1 MWMEIF
7 LGFVALFL
15 ALYFY
20 VTKNFNRYKELGF
33 PYEKG
38 VFPFGSYDFIFGGH
52 FDIQTEKIHKKF
64 ENEKYFG
71 HFMFGKPMVGINDP
85 DILKMIQVKDFD
97 HFVDDVNDKL
107 KPPGNWPWYT
117 QSFYIRW
124 WLRTRCAR
132 LT

>member
-20 VTKNFNRYKELGF
+20 VTKNFNRYKELGV

-52 FDIQTEKIHKKF
+52 FDIQTATEKIHNKHF
-64 ENEKYFG
+64 EG
-71 HFMFGKPMVGINDP
+71 SCDLLS
-85 DILKMIQVKDFD
+85 LKLFLM
-97 HFVDDVNDKL
+97 
-107 KPPGNWPWYT
+107 
-117 QSFYIRW
+117 
-124 WLRTRCAR
+124 
-132 LT
+132 LTSCK

>member
-20 VTKNFNRYKELGF
+20 VTKNFNRYKELGV

-52 FDIQTEKIHKKF
+52 FDIQTATEKIHNKHF
-64 ENEKYFG
+64 EGSCELLSLNLFL
-71 HFMFGKPMVGINDP
+71 M
-85 DILKMIQVKDFD
+85 
-97 HFVDDVNDKL
+97 
-107 KPPGNWPWYT
+107 
-117 QSFYIRW
+117 
-124 WLRTRCAR
+124 
-132 LT
+132 LTSCK